1 MSGWARVNHFVNRLE
16 EILLVLLLLLM
27 VLLAFLPILFRNFF
41 SVGLIW
47 IDPLLRHLVLWVAL
61 LGASLATRESRHI
74 KIDLV
79 VPRLSPKNKAR
90 FQAALDFFSGV
101 VCISLVAPAVEF
113 LQMEYEVGKFL
124 IWRIPLW
131 ASQSVIPFMLAVIG
145 IRFFFAG
152 WRGLFRPDPSKS
164 WASSPPL

>member
-1 MSGWARVNHFVNRLE
+1 MSGWARATHFFNRLE
-16 EILLVLLLLLM
+16 EILLVLILLLM
-27 VLLAFLPILFRNFF
+27 VLLAFLPILFRNIF

-61 LGASLATRESRHI
+61 LGASLATREGRHI

-79 VPRLSPKNKAR
+79 VPKLGPQSKAL
-90 FQAALDFFSGV
+90 FQAALDFFSGL
-101 VCISLVAPAVEF
+101 VCFSLVWPAVEF

-124 IWRIPLW
+124 IWKIPLW
-131 ASQSVIPFMLAVIG
+131 ASQSIIPLMLAVIG
-145 IRFFFAG
+145 IRFFCAG

-164 WASSPPL
+164 WASFPPL